1 MALITCKECGKEISS
16 TAESCPHC
24 GHKTETATQNAQL
37 KDRSIAFYIAVA
49 AVFIGLF
56 ILIPALST
64 LMENYN
70 DWYFWNWYTDRS
82 DEVVRNIG
90 LGVGLIGGGLGVV
103 IWLRKTA
110 KEMSKKEI
118 KEDIN
123 L

>member
-24 GHKTETATQNAQL
+24 GHKTETAAKNAQL
-37 KDRSIAFYIAVA
+37 KDRSIAFYIALA
-49 AVFIGLF
+49 AVCIGLF
-56 ILIPALST
+56 LLIPALST

-90 LGVGLIGGGLGVV
+90 LGIGLTGGGLGVMLG
-103 IWLRKTA
+103 LRQKA
-110 KEMSKKEI
+110 KKEQNEK
-118 KEDIN
+118 KENAN

>member
-24 GHKTETATQNAQL
+24 GHKTDIAAVNAQ
-37 KDRSIAFYIAVA
+37 KRDRGIAFYIGVA
-49 AVFIGLF
+49 AICIGLF

-70 DWYFWNWYTDRS
+70 DWYFWNWYTERS

-90 LGVGLIGGGLGVV
+90 WGIGLIGGGLGVV
-103 IWLRKTA
+103 FWLRKTA
-110 KEMSKKEI
+110 NQI
-118 KEDIN
+118 KESKEAGDKQ
-123 L
+123 